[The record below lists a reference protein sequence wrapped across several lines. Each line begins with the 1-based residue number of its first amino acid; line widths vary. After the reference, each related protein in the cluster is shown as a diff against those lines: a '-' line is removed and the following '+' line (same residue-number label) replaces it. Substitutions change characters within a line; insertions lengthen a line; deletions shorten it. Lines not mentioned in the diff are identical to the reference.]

1 MANQGVEKLMVA
13 RLTGDTAA
21 GLIYEAFREYKQTQ
35 ELTLKPKYNS
45 DTAYADNRVC
55 DTDTEFDSMD
65 VTLGRYGMT
74 SAEDAYAT
82 GKTVTATGGVAIAS
96 GGSGAPYLGLLY
108 KAPLRRKHTDGTP
121 VYRYGIVY
129 KVQFSP
135 ADDSYKT
142 KQGKPDL
149 SQVPSLTG
157 TGITTDWSYVNAG
170 GQEEHPC
177 EFHIDDDDPNCP
189 EDIATSWWT
198 GAYIPAIAAKPAL
211 TVTTNPAANATAVA
225 LTVKPTATFSNVIAQ
240 IGGVALVKS
249 TDSSV
254 VACTVLMDSSG
265 KIVTVTP
272 STALSAS
279 TAYVLVL
286 SGAVDC
292 YGQTAPTQTVK
303 FTTAAS

>member
-13 RLTGDTAA
+13 RLTSDTAA

-35 ELTLKPKYNS
+35 EFTLKPKFNS
-45 DTAYADNRVC
+45 DEAYAENRVC
-55 DTDTEFDSMD
+55 DTDTEFNSMD
-65 VTLGRYGMT
+65 IVWGRYGMT
-74 SAEDAYAT
+74 SAEDAYVT
-82 GKTVTATGGVAIAS
+82 GKTVTATGGVVLAS
-96 GGSGAPYLGLLY
+96 GGAGAPYIGIMY
-108 KAPLRRKHTDGTP
+108 MAPLRRKHANGSK

-129 KVQFSP
+129 KSQLSP

-149 SQVPSLTG
+149 SQVPSLSG
-157 TGITTDWSYVNAG
+157 TGITTDWSYVNAS

-211 TVTTNPAANATAVA
+211 TVVTSPAANATDVA

-240 IGGVALVKS
+240 IGGAALIKS
-249 TDSSV
+249 SDSSA
-254 VACTVLMDSSG
+254 VACTVSMDSSG

-272 STALSAS
+272 SALSAN

-303 FTTAAS
+303 FTTAA